1 MASPII
7 IPKLGL
13 TMTDCTL
20 VEWMKQDGDRVAAGE
35 VLFAVE
41 TDKMVNE
48 IEAERDGYLRRAAD
62 PDTVHLVGDAV
73 GYLHE
78 SREEALRGD
87 PPGAPAAALSS
98 RDEPVQREG
107 SDRAELQVMVLS
119 MQARTGDGGRM
130 LISPVARTIA
140 SSHGL
145 DISELEGLGSGPG
158 GAILKRD
165 VERRLAAPK
174 SVAAPAAIPRAGAAG
189 AEPKRRPLTGMRRT
203 IARRMMESLQGSAQM
218 TAFGWV
224 DMSGST
230 RLRRA
235 LVEREKEL
243 GVRVTYTDIVVKAVA
258 TVLSRMP
265 LVNASIVGDEIV
277 EWPDANVGIAVALED
292 GLIVP
297 VVHKAD
303 SKTLVEIAHE
313 RKRLVDAARSG
324 GLTQSDLSGGTF
336 SVSNFGSYGGDF
348 ETPILNPPQSAIL
361 GIGQIVD
368 EPVVREGAIVIRPR
382 MMLSMTFDHR
392 LIDGAEAGRFRAR
405 LKAYLEEPALHMA
418 VLR

>member
-1 MASPII
+1 MASPIT

-20 VEWMKQDGDRVAAGE
+20 VEWLKQDGDRVAAGE

-48 IEAERDGYLRRAAD
+48 IEAE
-62 PDTVHLVGDAV
+62 PDTVHLVGDTV
-73 GYLHE
+73 GYLHD
-78 SREEALRGD
+78 SRE
-87 PPGAPAAALSS
+87 AAL
-98 RDEPVQREG
+98 RDEPTPTPAAPPSSQDAPVPGEEPEPVASQPQG
-107 SDRAELQVMVLS
+107 VVLS
-119 MQARTGDGGRM
+119 MQARTGDGGR
-130 LISPVARTIA
+130 LFISPVARTVA
-140 SSHGL
+140 AAHGL
-145 DISELEGLGSGPG
+145 DVADLEGHGSGPG

-165 VERRLAAPK
+165 VERRLEARK
-174 SVAAPAAIPRAGAAG
+174 TVAPAAATPPAGATG
-189 AEPKRRPLTGMRRT
+189 AEPKRRPLAGMRRT

-218 TAFGWV
+218 TAFGRV
-224 DMSGST
+224 DMSGSV
-230 RLRRA
+230 RLRQA

-258 TVLSRMP
+258 TVLSQMP

-303 SKTLVEIAHE
+303 GKTLVEIARE
-313 RKRLVDAARSG
+313 RKRLVDAARNG
-324 GLTQSDLSGGTF
+324 GLSPSDLAGGTF

-368 EPVVREGAIVIRPR
+368 EPVVRDGAIVIRPQ

-405 LKAYLEEPALHMA
+405 LKAYLEEPALQMA

>member
-1 MASPII
+1 MASPIT

-35 VLFAVE
+35 VLFSVE

-48 IEAERDGYLRRAAD
+48 IEAERDGYLRRAAGL
-62 PDTVHLVGDAV
+62 DTVHMVGDIV
-73 GYLHE
+73 GHLHD
-78 SREEALRGD
+78 SREAALRED
-87 PPGAPAAALSS
+87 PAGRPPAPAAP
-98 RDEPVQREG
+98 RGEPIGDGEPTRVV
-107 SDRAELQVMVLS
+107 SAVNVLS
-119 MQARTGDGGRM
+119 MQARTGDGARM
-130 LISPVARTIA
+130 LVSPVARMIA

-165 VERRLAAPK
+165 VERRLEAPK
-174 SVAAPAAIPRAGAAG
+174 SVAQPAATPLAGATG
-189 AEPKRRPLTGMRRT
+189 AEPKRRPLAGMRRT

-218 TAFGWV
+218 TAFGRV
-224 DMSGST
+224 DMSGSM
-230 RLRRA
+230 RLRQA

-243 GVRVTYTDIVVKAVA
+243 RVRVTYTDIVVKAVA
-258 TVLSRMP
+258 TVLSQMP
-265 LVNASIVGDEIV
+265 LINASIVGDEIV
-277 EWPDANVGIAVALED
+277 EWPDANVGIAVALEE

-303 SKTLVEIAHE
+303 RKTLVEIAHE
-313 RKRLVDAARSG
+313 RKRLVEAARNG
-324 GLTQSDLSGGTF
+324 GLDPSDLSGGTF

-368 EPVVREGAIVIRPR
+368 EPVVRDGAIVIRPQ

-405 LKAYLEEPALHMA
+405 LKAYLEEPALQMA